1 MAHRWTN
8 VYCRH
13 WFKRIGTS
21 QNAAIHEPAIQKD
34 PWRKSFQR
42 FVLTWLQCW
51 RTKCIGGA
59 ILHSHFR
66 AILDRWGRKT
76 EQFCRGGEI
85 ADRCG
90 EAIKWSRRQGPS
102 GRNGT
107 GAKKRY
113 WRGCRNA
120 FLCFV
125 CMFIFCE
132 GTVWLRCDV
141 LNCRTT
147 MLPVV
152 LDYPHLIAYIFH
164 PDLGSSSWLWI
175 RNIWVRQNQKRVNPS
190 R

>member
-90 EAIKWSRRQGPS
+90 ETIKWSRRQGPS

-113 WRGCRNA
+113 WRGCRNT

-132 GTVWLRCDV
+132 GTVWCIELSNNYASRGIG
-141 LNCRTT
+141 
-147 MLPVV
+147 LPSFNRI
-152 LDYPHLIAYIFH
+152 YF
-164 PDLGSSSWLWI
+164 SSWFRIIILTLD
-175 RNIWVRQNQKRVNPS
+175 
-190 R
+190 